1 MKKYLLASAALIAGA
16 GFAFPAAADIDVSAM
31 VHYDKTVTITETL
44 TKTKRVFLDVIITRT
59 GRTAAEANAI
69 ENQRIGDGPNPND
82 PNDQLEGSNTA
93 TYVGTGVL
101 CPSCVGQPGRPNA
114 DFSAEVTGSINNNT
128 GVTQYNQDV
137 GWGSNQG
144 NVLSAALGRN
154 ADFVEANNSAAQ
166 YNQGNTI
173 TETGRIVDP
182 QATLPRVALIRQAL
196 MVGSVNH
203 NTGLTQ
209 VNQNA
214 GIFNNQLNSVALA
227 LGFRTGLAVALAES
241 DLGQWNTGQKTTEFR
256 TSRVA
261 GMSDSVSDNV
271 GVVMGNQAA
280 GHMANQANKM
290 ALSASVQWNAG
301 SNGTAAFVN
310 SLPPGVF

>member
-1 MKKYLLASAALIAGA
+1 MKKHLLASVALIVGA
-16 GFAFPAAADIDVSAM
+16 GFAFPAAADINVSAT
-31 VHYDKTVTITETL
+31 VNYDKTVTIRERLINEKTVNLNVLVTL
-44 TKTKRVFLDVIITRT
+44 T

-69 ENQRIGDGPNPND
+69 ENQRIGDGPNPNN

-93 TYVGTGVL
+93 TYVGTGAL
-101 CPSCVGQPGRPNA
+101 CPSCVGQPTRPLA
-114 DFSAEVTGSINNNT
+114 DFSAEVTGSINDNT

-173 TETGRIVDP
+173 TETGRLVG
-182 QATLPRVALIRQAL
+182 TTTNVALTRQAL
-196 MVGSVNH
+196 MTGSVNT

-214 GIFNNQLNSVALA
+214 GIFNNQLNSAALA
-227 LGFRTGLAVALAES
+227 LGFNTGLAVALAES

-261 GMSDSVSDNV
+261 GMSDSVHDNI

>member
-1 MKKYLLASAALIAGA
+1 MRKHLLASAALIVGA
-16 GFAFPAAADIDVSAM
+16 GFAFPAAADITVDGTVT
-31 VHYDKTVTITETL
+31 YDKKVTITETL
-44 TKTKRVFLDVIITRT
+44 TKTKRVFLDVLITRT

-69 ENQRIGDGPNPND
+69 ENQRIGDGPNPAV
-82 PNDQLEGSNTA
+82 PGDQLEGSNTA

-114 DFSAEVTGSINNNT
+114 DFSAEVTGSINDNT

-173 TETGRIVDP
+173 IETGRIVGTEP
-182 QATLPRVALIRQAL
+182 PRVALTRQAL

-227 LGFRTGLAVALAES
+227 LGFNTGLAVALAES

-271 GVVMGNQAA
+271 GIVMGNQAA

-290 ALSASVQWNAG
+290 ALSASVVWNGGAA
-301 SNGTAAFVN
+301 GTAAFVN

>member
-1 MKKYLLASAALIAGA
+1 MRKHLLASAALIVGA
-16 GFAFPAAADIDVSAM
+16 GFAFPAAADITVDGTVT
-31 VHYDKTVTITETL
+31 YDKKVTITETL
-44 TKTKRVFLDVIITRT
+44 TKRKRVFLDVIITRT

-69 ENQRIGDGPNPND
+69 ENQRIGDGPNPLD

-93 TYVGTGVL
+93 VYDGQGLL
-101 CPSCVGQPGRPNA
+101 CPGCVGQRGRPLA
-114 DFSAEVTGSINNNT
+114 DFSAEVIGSINDNT

-173 TETGRIVDP
+173 HETGRIVDP
-182 QATLPRVALIRQAL
+182 QATPPRVALIRQAL

-227 LGFRTGLAVALAES
+227 LGFNSGLAVALAES
-241 DLGQWNTGQKTTEFR
+241 DLGQWNTGQKTTEWK

-261 GMSDSVSDNV
+261 GMSDSVSHNV
-271 GVVMGNQAA
+271 GIVMGNQAA

-290 ALSASVQWNAG
+290 ALSASVVWNGGAA
-301 SNGTAAFVN
+301 GTAAFVN

>member
-1 MKKYLLASAALIAGA
+1 MRKYLLASAALIAGA
-16 GFAFPAAADIDVSAM
+16 GFASPAAADIDVRAT
-31 VHYDKTVTITETL
+31 VNYDKTVTIRERL
-44 TKTKRVFLDVIITRT
+44 IKVKTVNLSVIITRT
-59 GRTAAEANAI
+59 GRTAAQANAI
-69 ENQRIGDGPNPND
+69 ENQRIGDGPNPD
-82 PNDQLEGSNTA
+82 RPGDQLEGSNTA
-93 TYVGTGVL
+93 SYIGQGLL

-114 DFSAEVTGSINNNT
+114 DFSAEVTGSINDNT

-173 TETGRIVDP
+173 GEVGR
-182 QATLPRVALIRQAL
+182 LIAGTPPTVGLTRQAL
-196 MVGSVNH
+196 MVSSVN
-203 NTGLTQ
+203 NNIGLTQ

-227 LGFRTGLAVALAES
+227 LGFNTGLAVALAES
-241 DLGQWNTGQKTTEFR
+241 DLGQWNTGQRTLEFR

-261 GMSDSVSDNV
+261 GMSDSVHDNI
-271 GVVMGNQAA
+271 GLVMGNQAA
-280 GHMANQANKM
+280 GHMANQANKV
-290 ALSASVQWNAG
+290 ALSASVVWNGGAAG
-301 SNGTAAFVN
+301 AAAFVN